1 MKIKRILVG
10 TDFSAESEV
19 ALEHAIRIAGHVG
32 AEMLLAHAGT
42 VIDTADAALAPE
54 SAALLEYERIVAE
67 HAAENRSHLVELVGR
82 VRSRGVNA
90 SEQIVEGFPDTGI
103 SEAAEELD
111 VDLVVIGTHG
121 RTGLKRL
128 LLGSVAERVVR
139 LCRRHVMVARPMPP
153 PTTGEQGG
161 GYSRVLVPTDFS
173 PRAESALEIALEM
186 TQPGGEIELLHAWH
200 LPALTGSLVP
210 SRASQNALEPV
221 RASIE
226 AGAREN
232 AEALMARHRHPSIR
246 FALTIVNDSP
256 AHAIDQRAASGY
268 DLIVMGGHGRR
279 GLRRWILGSV
289 AEATVRHAP
298 CSVVVV
304 HEKQAAGA
312 ERGRGRGGRD
322 STIPPAAGAHGA
334 RPTSG

>member
-10 TDFSAESEV
+10 TDFSAESES
-19 ALEHAIRIAGHVG
+19 ALEHAVRIARHVG
-32 AEMLLAHAGT
+32 AEVLLAHAGT

-67 HAAENRSHLVELVGR
+67 HAAENRAQLADLVER

-139 LCRRHVMVARPMPP
+139 LCRRHVMVARPSID
-153 PTTGEQGG
+153 EQSS
-161 GYSRVLVPTDFS
+161 GYRRVLVPTDFS
-173 PRAESALEIALEM
+173 PRAESALEIALEL
-186 TQPGGEIELLHAWH
+186 TQPDGEVELLHAWH

-210 SRASQNALEPV
+210 SRASHNALEPV

-226 AGAREN
+226 AGARET

-256 AHAIDQRAASGY
+256 AHAIDQRADAGH

-279 GLRRWILGSV
+279 GLRRLILGSV

-304 HEKQAAGA
+304 HEKQPPAA

-322 STIPPAAGAHGA
+322 STIPPATGAHGGRSA
-334 RPTSG
+334 PG

>member
-1 MKIKRILVG
+1 MRLNRILVG
-10 TDFSAESEV
+10 TDFSPESV
-19 ALEHAIRIAGHVG
+19 IALEHAIRIARHVG
-32 AEMLLAHAGT
+32 AEIILAHAGT

-67 HAAENRSHLVELVGR
+67 HAAENRAQLEGLVSMVRGR
-82 VRSRGVNA
+82 GIAA
-90 SEQIVEGFPDTGI
+90 SERVVEGFPDTGI
-103 SEAAEELD
+103 TEAADQLNA
-111 VDLVVIGTHG
+111 DLVVIGTHG

-139 LCRRHVMVARPMPP
+139 LCRRHVMVARPPVGGQP
-153 PTTGEQGG
+153 GSGGDDG
-161 GYSRVLVPTDFS
+161 GYRRILVPTDFS
-173 PRAESALEIALEM
+173 PRAELALEIALELVES
-186 TQPGGEIELLHAWH
+186 GGEIDLLHAWN

-210 SRASQNALEPV
+210 GRVSNTALEPV

-226 AGAREN
+226 AGVREKG
-232 AEALMARHRHPSIR
+232 EALIARHRRPSVQI
-246 FALTIVNDSP
+246 ALTIVNDSP
-256 AHAIDQRAASGY
+256 PRAIDQRAATGH

-304 HEKQAAGA
+304 HERSRAQTDGD
-312 ERGRGRGGRD
+312 RPQGG
-322 STIPPAAGAHGA
+322 
-334 RPTSG
+334 

>member
-1 MKIKRILVG
+1 MKLTRILVG
-10 TDFSAESEV
+10 TDFSAESEI
-19 ALEHAIRIAGHVG
+19 ALEHAIRIARHVG
-32 AEMLLAHAGT
+32 AELLLAHAGT

-67 HAAENRSHLVELVGR
+67 HAAENRAHLEQLVDR
-82 VRSRGVNA
+82 VRTRGVVA
-90 SEQIVEGFPDTGI
+90 SERIVDGFPDTSI

-111 VDLVVIGTHG
+111 ADLVIIGTHG

-139 LCRRHVMVARPMPP
+139 LCRRHVMVARPARDRAD
-153 PTTGEQGG
+153 G
-161 GYSRVLVPTDFS
+161 GYKRVLVPTDFS
-173 PRAESALEIALEM
+173 PRAELALQVALELAA
-186 TQPGGEIELLHAWH
+186 PGGEIELLHAWS
-200 LPALTGSLVP
+200 LPAMTGSLVP
-210 SRASQNALEPV
+210 SRVTESALEPV

-226 AGAREN
+226 AGVREKGD
-232 AEALMARHRHPSIR
+232 ALIARHGRASTKI
-246 FALTIVNDSP
+246 ALTIVNDSAP
-256 AHAIDQRAASGY
+256 HAIDQRADSGH

-304 HEKQAAGA
+304 HE
-312 ERGRGRGGRD
+312 RN
-322 STIPPAAGAHGA
+322 PAAVEDGEKNKGA
-334 RPTSG
+334 